1 MTTRTSTRKQ
11 SKTDPYMNLVRRFPL
26 KPIRDDKMHAEA
38 VEIIGKLMGRDL
50 DSGTGDYLDTLIL
63 LANKYED
70 ENHTPGGLH
79 LSPQMALKAIMT
91 ANNLSQAQ
99 MG

>member
-63 LANKYED
+63 LANS
-70 ENHTPGGLH
+70 PGLTRS
-79 LSPQMALKAIMT
+79 L
-91 ANNLSQAQ
+91 NLSA
-99 MG
+99 GDIGVSPFARVFLGIFLR